1 MESMIQIISGR
12 EYDSIFIPYN
22 VPSSKNSRQF
32 NIDRRRS
39 FNSSAYNKY
48 IRKTEKYWNN
58 SEIIGNFKRKLNQKQ
73 VIPYLIYFHFV
84 RNSKRKFDWHNA
96 IQGPLDLM
104 VKYDWIEDDNCSIMV
119 PAPIKLSGAYYS
131 INRDNPGVYII
142 F

>member
-1 MESMIQIISGR
+1 MESTILIVSGK
-12 EYDSIFIPYN
+12 EYDQLFIPFN

-32 NIDRRRS
+32 NIARRRS

-48 IRKTEKYWNN
+48 IRKSEKYWNN
-58 SEIIGNFKRKLNQKQ
+58 PGIIRNFKRKLNQKQ
-73 VIPYLIYFHFV
+73 VIPYIVYFYFI
-84 RNSKRKFDWHNA
+84 RDSRRKFDWHNA

-104 VKYDWIEDDNCSIMV
+104 VKYGWIEDDNASIIV

-131 INRDNPGVYII
+131 VDPKNSGVYII